1 MTPGALLPKTAVQLQ
16 GLVFIMLYTAISVLH
31 VCICVLLVLLVLL
44 QQGKG
49 ADAGATFGGG
59 SNTLF
64 GAGGADTFLTKAT
77 TILAFLFMS
86 TSFALALN
94 AMPTGEGKP
103 SSKLFSNTGVE
114 KTQKPPVGPAAVV
127 SSETSSEASVVTS
140 EISSVSSAPVSSA
153 PVTSDATSSAAKTS
167 AAGEKK

>member
-1 MTPGALLPKTAVQLQ
+1 
-16 GLVFIMLYTAISVLH
+16 
-31 VCICVLLVLLVLL
+31 VLLVLL

-77 TILAFLFMS
+77 TVLAFLFMS

-94 AMPTGEGKP
+94 AMPTSDGKNSTRLFQNTQTEKPQAP
-103 SSKLFSNTGVE
+103 SEPVAAVSSESSSAGPASEASSASMMNV
-114 KTQKPPVGPAAVV
+114 QPSAVPPVGEV
-127 SSETSSEASVVTS
+127 
-140 EISSVSSAPVSSA
+140 
-153 PVTSDATSSAAKTS
+153 D
-167 AAGEKK
+167 GQKK

>member
-1 MTPGALLPKTAVQLQ
+1 
-16 GLVFIMLYTAISVLH
+16 MLYTAITVIH

-86 TSFALALN
+86 TSFALAVS
-94 AMPTGEGKP
+94 AMPASDSKP
-103 SSKLFSNTGVE
+103 NSKLFQNAPTEQAKKPSN
-114 KTQKPPVGPAAVV
+114 PAAAVSSESSVV
-127 SSETSSEASVVTS
+127 SSETSS
-140 EISSVSSAPVSSA
+140 VSPA
-153 PVTSDATSSAAKTS
+153 SSAAPQSS
-167 AAGEKK
+167 ADGEKK

>member
-1 MTPGALLPKTAVQLQ
+1 
-16 GLVFIMLYTAISVLH
+16 MLYTAISILH
-31 VCICVLLVLLVLL
+31 VCICVFLVLLVLL

-86 TSFALALN
+86 TSFALALS
-94 AMPTGEGKP
+94 AMPASDGK
-103 SSKLFSNTGVE
+103 SSTKLFQNVQTE
-114 KTQKPPVGPAAVV
+114 KPQAAPAEPAAAASSESSSVGPASDASSASMMNVQPSAVPPVGEV
-127 SSETSSEASVVTS
+127 
-140 EISSVSSAPVSSA
+140 
-153 PVTSDATSSAAKTS
+153 D
-167 AAGEKK
+167 GQKK

>member
-1 MTPGALLPKTAVQLQ
+1 MTPQR
-16 GLVFIMLYTAISVLH
+16 LVFTMLYTAISVLH
-31 VCICVLLVLLVLL
+31 VCICLFLVLLVLL

-94 AMPTGEGKP
+94 AMPSGEGKT
-103 SSKLFSNTGVE
+103 SSRLFQNAPAE
-114 KTQKPPVGPAAVV
+114 KAQKPAEPAAAV
-127 SSETSSEASVVTS
+127 SSASSVSSLATSAPA
-140 EISSVSSAPVSSA
+140 EISSVAPVAPIGVNSAAPASAMPTSAPIEGASGV
-153 PVTSDATSSAAKTS
+153 
-167 AAGEKK
+167 KK

>member
-1 MTPGALLPKTAVQLQ
+1 
-16 GLVFIMLYTAISVLH
+16 MLYTAISVLH

-114 KTQKPPVGPAAVV
+114 KTQKPVEPAAVV
-127 SSETSSEASVVTS
+127 SSETSSQASIVTS
-140 EISSVSSAPVSSA
+140 EISSVASAPVSSAPVSSA
-153 PVTSDATSSAAKTS
+153 AISSAAISSAAKTS